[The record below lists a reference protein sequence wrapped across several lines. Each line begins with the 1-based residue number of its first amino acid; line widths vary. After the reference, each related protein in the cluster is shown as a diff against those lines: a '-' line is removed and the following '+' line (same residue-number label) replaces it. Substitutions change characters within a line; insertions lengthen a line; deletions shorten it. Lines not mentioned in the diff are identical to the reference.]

1 MKRSILILVV
11 SLITNLVVAGNG
23 IDNKNVTNTKLVSGK
38 VVDKIS
44 GEEIAGAEIKIADN
58 IVYSDL
64 NGNFSANILVV
75 KSEVV
80 VTFISYNDTKVNID
94 PFSYKSIL
102 IELQSK

>member
-1 MKRSILILVV
+1 MKRSILILLV

>member
-11 SLITNLVVAGNG
+11 SLVTNLVVAGNG
-23 IDNKNVTNTKLVSGK
+23 IDNKNVTSTKLVSGK

-64 NGNFSANILVV
+64 NGNFSANIFVA

>member
-1 MKRSILILVV
+1 MKKSILILVV

-23 IDNKNVTNTKLVSGK
+23 IDNKNATNTKLVSGK
-38 VVDKIS
+38 VIDKIS

-64 NGNFSANILVV
+64 NGNFSANIPVA
-75 KSEVV
+75 KSEAV

-94 PFSYKSIL
+94 PFSYNSIL
-102 IELQSK
+102 IELLSK

>member
-1 MKRSILILVV
+1 MKRSILILLV

-23 IDNKNVTNTKLVSGK
+23 IDNKNVTSTKLVSGK

>member
-23 IDNKNVTNTKLVSGK
+23 IDNKNVTSTKLVSGK

>member
-11 SLITNLVVAGNG
+11 SLITNLVLAGNG